1 MIDPAMLKW
10 GVAAIFWVLWQAQR
24 RPRGRRA
31 PELERDPLDLNR
43 RIPFLGGSCFKM
55 RAGLEASL
63 HGAGLFL

>member
-31 PELERDPLDLNR
+31 PEL
-43 RIPFLGGSCFKM
+43 
-55 RAGLEASL
+55 
-63 HGAGLFL
+63 